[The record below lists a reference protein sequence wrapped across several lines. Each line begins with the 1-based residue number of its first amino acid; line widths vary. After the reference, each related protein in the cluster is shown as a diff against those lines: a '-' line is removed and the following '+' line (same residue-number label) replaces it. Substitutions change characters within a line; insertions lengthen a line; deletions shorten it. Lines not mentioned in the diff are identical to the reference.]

1 MAYRAERIN
10 VDGIDVV
17 RLHNDAR
24 QTSVSIVPSVGNI
37 TYEFNVGGRSILWT
51 PYKSPAE
58 LKQNPVMGG
67 IPFLAPWANRLSGDQ
82 YWVNGREYKIDSAIK
97 NIRRDT
103 FGHPIH
109 GLVLFAPWTTTELT
123 ANESEARVSSR
134 LDLSDRSD
142 WLAQFPFPHTL
153 TMTHSLRDGGLT
165 VRLHVANQAEQAVPL
180 SMGFHPYFSVPG
192 GDRDRCRVHLPVR
205 SRLLLDSEMLP
216 TSEVEPWDPDSSFDL
231 AGRSFDDGFTN
242 LVRTA
247 GGDAILR
254 AEGGGHL
261 LEVGFGPRFQVA
273 VLYAPPGKPFLCF
286 EPMTAI
292 TNAFNLAHEG
302 KYGGLQHVAPGESW
316 EEQFWIRVE
325 DESGA
330 GAKSI

>member
-1 MAYRAERIN
+1 MAFRAEQVN
-10 VDGIDVV
+10 VDGVDVV
-17 RLHNDAR
+17 RLRDDVR
-24 QTSVSIVPSVGNI
+24 QSSVSIVPSVGNI
-37 TYEFNVGGRSILWT
+37 AYEFVVGDRSVLWA

-67 IPFLAPWANRLSGDQ
+67 IPFLAPWANRLSGNE
-82 YWVNGREYKIDSAIK
+82 YWVNGREYTIDAAIK
-97 NIRRDT
+97 NIRRDA

-109 GLVLFAPWTTTELT
+109 GLVLFASWTTIELA
-123 ANESEARVSSR
+123 ANESEARATSR
-134 LDLSDRSD
+134 LNLSDHSD
-142 WLAQFPFPHTL
+142 WLTQFPFPHTF
-153 TMTHSLRDGGLT
+153 TMTHSLSDGRLT
-165 VRLHVANQAEQAVPL
+165 VTLHVANHGGEALPL

-192 GDRDRCRVHLPVR
+192 GDRDSCRVSLPVR

-216 TSEVEPWDPDSSFDL
+216 TGEAEPWDPHSSFDL
-231 AGRSFDDGFTN
+231 AGRSFDDGFQN

-247 GGDAILR
+247 DGDAIFR
-254 AEGGGHL
+254 AEGAGHS

-302 KYGGLQHVAPGESW
+302 KYDGLQEVCRAKAGKSSSGSESMAAV
-316 EEQFWIRVE
+316 RN
-325 DESGA
+325 SL
-330 GAKSI
+330 